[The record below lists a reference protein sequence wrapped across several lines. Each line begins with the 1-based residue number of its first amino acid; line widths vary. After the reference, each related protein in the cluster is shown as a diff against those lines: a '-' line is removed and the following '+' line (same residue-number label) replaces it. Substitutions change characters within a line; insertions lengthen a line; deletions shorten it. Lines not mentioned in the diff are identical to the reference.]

1 LRLYIHLFPKQDDC
15 WYEIPDHIPFVKL
28 GAFVVMPNHIQG
40 VIFID
45 KTPVE
50 TQDFASLQ
58 TPFSRQDDCWYEI
71 PDHIPFVKL
80 GAYVVNAQSYS
91 RCHFHG

>member
-1 LRLYIHLFPKQDDC
+1 MLL
-15 WYEIPDHIPFVKL
+15 
-28 GAFVVMPNHIQG
+28 MPNHIQG

-58 TPFSRQDDCWYEI
+58 TPFSRQDDCRYEI
-71 PDHIPFVKL
+71 PDHFPIVKL
-80 GAYVVNAQSYS
+80 GTFVVMPN
-91 RCHFHG
+91 HIHGIIIIDKTPVETQDFASLQTMFIH